1 MNNVGYAERIE
12 TALINIYQT
21 SNSPSY
27 SYPAQT
33 ELTTD
38 FAEPDE
44 VKTLRLRRMKFLF
57 AHNPEHLV
65 RSGLISSLEELE
77 TIND

>member
-1 MNNVGYAERIE
+1 MNNAGYAERTE
-12 TALINIYQT
+12 TTLVNIYQT
-21 SNSPSY
+21 SSSSNHN
-27 SYPAQT
+27 YPTSTGLAA
-33 ELTTD
+33 D

-65 RSGLISSLEELE
+65 RSGLINSLEELE